1 MQSKPAHKINIAIDG
16 YSGCGKSTLAK
27 DLAECLNYIYLDSG
41 AMYRAVTLYFLREK
55 IDYTDA
61 VDMKS
66 ALGNI
71 RISFDQSDKNPV
83 LLLNGEPVENEL
95 RSVEVNSEV
104 SQIAKIS
111 EIRRFLVEKQ
121 QRIAQEKGVIM
132 EGRDIGTVVLPEA
145 EYKLF
150 LTADTDTRT
159 ERRFQQLKE
168 AGTPVDWN
176 KIRENLIERDRIDS
190 SRKDSPLRKAEDAKT
205 LDNTNLSRKG
215 QLIQVLK
222 ELKEEFPGIN
232 ITCESSLSSSKH
244 Q

>member
-41 AMYRAVTLYFLREK
+41 AMYRAVTLYFLQEN
-55 IDYTDA
+55 IDYSDA
-61 VDMKS
+61 SQLSS
-66 ALGNI
+66 ALQNI
-71 RISFDQSDKNPV
+71 RISFDQSGRNPV
-83 LLLNGEPVENEL
+83 LLLNGEPVESEL

-121 QRIAQEKGVIM
+121 QRIAQKKGVIM

-159 ERRFQQLKE
+159 ERRFQQLKD
-168 AGTPVDWN
+168 AGTPVDWG

-190 SRKDSPLRKAEDAKT
+190 SRKDSPLRKAEDANT
-205 LDNTNLSRKG
+205 LDNTNLSRKS
-215 QLIQVLK
+215 QLIKVLK
-222 ELKEEFPGIN
+222 ELKEEFPGIH
-232 ITCESSLSSSKH
+232 IPCESSLSRSKH
-244 Q
+244 